1 MSPPDPEIP
10 PKPDKAVRKRRRPRP
25 HEVSETTLTLLD
37 QLLLRPRSMSLNGE
51 KMQLPTIKVL
61 LMQLLQ
67 KEMAGSRRARNVLL
81 KYREFAGRTDAQT
94 FEIRFAESETAR
106 ATAEIESGGENG

>member
-1 MSPPDPEIP
+1 
-10 PKPDKAVRKRRRPRP
+10 
-25 HEVSETTLTLLD
+25 
-37 QLLLRPRSMSLNGE
+37 MSLNGE
-51 KMQLPTIKVL
+51 KMQLPTIKVI

-81 KYREFAGRTDAQT
+81 KYREFSGRADAQK